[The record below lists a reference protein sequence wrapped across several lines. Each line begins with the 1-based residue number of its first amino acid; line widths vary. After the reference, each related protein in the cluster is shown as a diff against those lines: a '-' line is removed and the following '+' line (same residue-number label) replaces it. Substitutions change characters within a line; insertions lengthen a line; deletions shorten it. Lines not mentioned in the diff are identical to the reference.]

1 MSITIKDV
9 AKKVGVTATTVSM
22 VIRDD
27 PRISS
32 KTKEKV
38 LKAVKEMNYYPN
50 QIGRSLVKGK
60 TNVIAV
66 ASSMFYGPFKID
78 IFNGIDTGVVETEYT
93 TLHFSARADQEAELL
108 KEIVY
113 GRRADGVIAINMR
126 TEKETLQAYNDT
138 GLPIVFVEETF
149 EGFAGVKGD
158 SFKGAYKATERFI
171 KTGKKNIGLISAVY
185 THLACVTDREK
196 GFMQALADNGIKYD
210 EKKTLR
216 STTYNFQEGQDLMDK
231 IIHDKIQVDSVF
243 CSAGDLVAMGMIKR
257 AKEKGV
263 KIPGDIAIIGYDG
276 LDTGSLVTPS
286 LTTLKQPVVSM
297 GRAAFDMLKKLMEE
311 KDVKKEIK
319 EFEPELIIRES
330 A

>member
-22 VIRDD
+22 VIRND
-27 PRISS
+27 PRISD

-78 IFNGIDTGVVETEYT
+78 IFNGIDTGVVETDYT

-149 EGFAGVKGD
+149 DGFAGVKGD

-185 THLACVTDREK
+185 THLSCVTDREK
-196 GFMQALADNGIKYD
+196 GFMQALADNGLKYD
-210 EKKTLR
+210 ESKTLR
-216 STTYNFQEGQDLMDK
+216 SAAYNFQEGQDLMDK
-231 IIHDKIQVDSVF
+231 IINDKMQVDAVF

-263 KIPGDIAIIGYDG
+263 KIPDDIAIIGYDG

-286 LTTLKQPVVSM
+286 LTTLKQPVVDM

-311 KDVKKEIK
+311 KNVKKEIK
-319 EFEPELIIRES
+319 VFEPELIIRES

>member
-93 TLHFSARADQEAELL
+93 TLHFSARAEQEAELL

-126 TEKETLQAYNDT
+126 TEKETLQAYRDT

-149 EGFAGVKGD
+149 DGFAGVKGD
-158 SFKGAYKATERFI
+158 SFKGAYKATERLV
-171 KTGKKNIGLISAVY
+171 KTGKKNIGLISSVY
-185 THLACVTDREK
+185 THLSCVTDREK
-196 GFMQALADNGIKYD
+196 GFMKALADNNIKYD

-216 STTYNFQEGQDLMDK
+216 SATYNFQEGQDLMDK
-231 IIHDKIQVDSVF
+231 IINDKIQADAVF

-263 KIPGDIAIIGYDG
+263 KIPDDIAIIGYDG